1 MADIRTDEGR
11 LAQAREN
18 VLRPDLA
25 EEVEQQARAVARH
38 LGHDEDAWREQIP
51 LLVAVEQ
58 GRLMAAHL
66 HMQTPEWREG
76 MRYYMST
83 R

>member
-1 MADIRTDEGR
+1 MADIRTEEGR

-18 VLRPDLA
+18 VSRPDRA
-25 EEVEQQARAVARH
+25 DEVEQQARAVARH
-38 LGHDEDAWREQIP
+38 LGQDEDAWREQLP

-76 MRYYMST
+76 MRHYMST